1 MEIVH
6 VYQKKRREFG
16 RQCVFSDR
24 KAKDVVDIQPQE
36 EEKKNY
42 MFKNPCEVAV
52 QCAKEFSEHEVNT
65 ETKEY
70 TDTGMNHKEGGW
82 PKDVDH
88 NEVEQVLRYRKKA
101 EKEEK
106 FPVAILSLAETMET
120 FIMQNNAIDIYEEYF
135 PEESE
140 SASLDAPSAQMLNVF
155 RDPNDPP
162 RSISSLSWYPDGGR
176 KLAAAYSI
184 LEFQKAPTNISYHSY
199 IWDLENPNAPELAL
213 TPSSPL
219 VSIRYNPKD
228 VHILLG
234 GLYNG
239 QVAIWDTRR
248 GSRPIE
254 TSPVEQSHRDP
265 VYGAEFLASKT
276 GTEFFTTSTDGI
288 VKWWDTRKLAE
299 PIEELNLDVT
309 GQALGGVS
317 LDFESTMPTR
327 YMIGTEQG
335 VIINGNKKAKTPQE
349 KLQQTF
355 DAHHG
360 PVYALKRNPFFPKFF
375 LSVGDWTSRVFC
387 EDIRESSIMSSKNYP
402 CYLTGCAWSAS
413 RPAVAFT
420 SRADGCVDVWDY
432 LFKQMEPVLSVQVS
446 NTSSVTSVACEDSG
460 RLLAC
465 GCSDGSISLLE
476 MNNTLSQP
484 IQNEKPLM
492 AALFER
498 ELSREKVL
506 ASRLR
511 ELALKERVKSSKPQQ
526 TEEAPV
532 DDEDDPIAEAE
543 ENFWGSVDP
552 EKWSEMKAKRMSLL
566 QQKENNS
573 DQQQTD

>member
-16 RQCVFSDR
+16 KQCVFSDR
-24 KAKDVVDIQPQE
+24 KAKDMVDIQPDE
-36 EEKKNY
+36 NMKKDY
-42 MFKNPCEVAV
+42 IFKNPCEVAI

-70 TDTGMNHKEGGW
+70 ADSGMNHSEGGW

-101 EKEEK
+101 EKDDK
-106 FPVAILSLAETMET
+106 FAPAILALADTMES
-120 FIMQNNAIDIYEEYF
+120 FIKQNNAIDIYEEYF
-135 PEESE
+135 PQESE
-140 SASLDAPSAQMLNVF
+140 SASMDAPNAQLLNVF
-155 RDPNDPP
+155 RDPNDPV

-176 KLAAAYSI
+176 KLAAAYSV
-184 LEFQKAPTNISYHSY
+184 LEFQKAPSNTSYNSY
-199 IWDLENPNAPELAL
+199 IWDLENPNAPDLAL
-213 TPSSPL
+213 TPSSPI

-248 GSRPIE
+248 GSRPTE

-265 VYGAEFLASKT
+265 VYAAEFLASKT

-299 PIEELNLDVT
+299 PIEQLDLGVT
-309 GQALGGVS
+309 GQSLGGVS

-335 VIINGNKKAKTPQE
+335 VVINGNKKAKTPEE
-349 KLQQTF
+349 KLSQTYT
-355 DAHHG
+355 AHHG
-360 PVYALKRNPFFPKFF
+360 PVYALKRNPFFPKYF
-375 LSVGDWTSRVFC
+375 LTVGDWTSRVWC
-387 EDIRESSIMSSKNYP
+387 EDVRESAIMWSKYYP
-402 CYLTGCAWSAS
+402 CYLTCGGWSLS

-420 SRADGCVDVWDY
+420 GRADGCVDIWDF
-432 LFKQMEPVLSVQVS
+432 LFKQTEPVLSVQVS
-446 NTSSVTSVACEDSG
+446 NTSSVTAVACEGNGS
-460 RLLAC
+460 LLAC

-476 MNNTLSQP
+476 MNHSLAQP

-492 AALFER
+492 SALFER

-506 ASRLR
+506 ASRMR
-511 ELALKERVKSSKPQQ
+511 ELALKERIKSSKPAA
-526 TEEAPV
+526 ENENVHV
-532 DDEDDPIAEAE
+532 DDEEDPIAEAE
-543 ENFWGSVDP
+543 ENFWASVDP
-552 EKWSEMKAKRMSLL
+552 EKWSEMKAARMSMAAA
-566 QQKENNS
+566 
-573 DQQQTD
+573 TDNDEDE